1 MPIRI
6 YALAKELDIDS
17 KDLVEVCN
25 KAGVTGKGSA
35 LASLTDDEVAKVKSH
50 LNKASTPAKP
60 SSSGESTPPPM
71 VRPSDSARH
80 VGKIPVIQ
88 AKKTGAA
95 ADTPPAKAEAAPDSV
110 APPTAATT
118 AKPAPAKPAPTVATE
133 ATKPAP
139 AEPVIAKPESIK
151 PPAAKPEPKKPAPV
165 EPPTVPSTSASADT
179 APAEETKSKRSSG
192 RPPID
197 IRRGKRSSTPRPAK
211 PPQAP
216 TPPPTTTAKPSQ
228 HPNRVGFTRD
238 DYIAPTGS
246 AGGRPPVLGQ
256 GKGDADSKG
265 GKGGGKGGG
274 KKAPGVRLANI
285 PKSTAPPPKQTSSGK
300 TQKPIMTLSPDAISR
315 AKKDGVAPLGQFTK
329 SGDKKGRRGGGGPQS
344 GPMPLTPADLM
355 PTDTG
360 KGGRRRS
367 GGKSDR
373 DSDGGEEG
381 NKKLAGMAS
390 ARAARSSNRRRSRV
404 RQDDDDGP
412 RRSRRRLQRKGGTNT
427 AAPRK
432 GRVTVELP
440 CTIRSLSEA
449 SGVPTNQIQR
459 ALMGMGMMVTI
470 NVELDDEMAELVA
483 AELEL
488 EVDFKQPESLEDTLL
503 TKFEEMEDD
512 PAELVTRPPIITFL
526 GHVDHGKTSLL
537 DRIIGINV
545 VDREAGGITQHIRA
559 YKIDRDGR
567 ELAFVDTPGH
577 EAFTEMRARGANVTD
592 IAVLVVAAD
601 DGVMPQTEEAIS
613 HAKAAE
619 VPIVVALNKMD
630 LPGADENKAF
640 QDLSTHGLLPTEWGG
655 DVEVVKTSAMTGDGM
670 DDLLETLL
678 LTAEIHEYTANP
690 NREANGVCLESQQ
703 DVDRGVVAKL
713 IVTNGT
719 LKVGDVIVCGGAF
732 GKVRAMHD
740 TLHPQ
745 KKLTEAGPSTPVS
758 LIGLDTAPE
767 AGDPFYVMDD
777 VSDAREIASQRA
789 DRHRSSSLSGTSVRV
804 SFEEFQRRLQEG
816 SLGSSEEVT
825 TLNMILR
832 ADVRGSIE
840 AIQKE
845 LEKLDHPEV
854 KVNVLQATVGG
865 VTSADVTLADAS
877 DAVIVGF
884 NVIPDEAARE
894 LAEQRGVEIRRYDII
909 YKVTEDLK
917 AMLSGKLKPEER
929 VTDLG
934 RALVQRLFTISR
946 IGTIAGC
953 RVLAGKVERGC
964 RIRVNRD
971 GRGIGD
977 YPLDSL
983 RREKDDTKEVR
994 EGFECGIKLS
1004 GFNDL
1009 KEGDILEAYK
1019 VEEVARSL

>member
-17 KDLVEVCN
+17 KDLVDVCT

-35 LASLTDDEVAKVKSH
+35 LASLTDDEVAKVRSH
-50 LNKASTPAKP
+50 LNKASAPPKPA
-60 SSSGESTPPPM
+60 SAGEPTPPPM
-71 VRPSDSARH
+71 VRPSDTGRH

-88 AKKTGAA
+88 AKKSAA
-95 ADTPPAKAEAAPDSV
+95 PEEQPPAAPTSPVAESTPQPPVTPPA
-110 APPTAATT
+110 
-118 AKPAPAKPAPTVATE
+118 
-133 ATKPAP
+133 
-139 AEPVIAKPESIK
+139 EPIVEES
-151 PPAAKPEPKKPAPV
+151 
-165 EPPTVPSTSASADT
+165 
-179 APAEETKSKRSSG
+179 KSKRSTG

-197 IRRGKRSSTPRPAK
+197 IRRGKRSVTPPAASTPEPPSSPPAAPPK
-211 PPQAP
+211 P
-216 TPPPTTTAKPSQ
+216 Q

-238 DYIAPTGS
+238 DYIAPTGA
-246 AGGRPPVLGQ
+246 AGGKPPVLGQ
-256 GKGDADSKG
+256 TKAG
-265 GKGGGKGGG
+265 GEPEARGGNGNKGGG
-274 KKAPGVRLANI
+274 KKAAPGVRLANI
-285 PKSTAPPPKQTSSGK
+285 PKSNAPPPTPTPTGK

-329 SGDKKGRRGGGGPQS
+329 SGSDKKGRRGGGGPQS
-344 GPMPLTPADLM
+344 GPMPLSPADLM
-355 PTDTG
+355 PVDAG
-360 KGGRRRS
+360 KGGRRRG
-367 GGKSDR
+367 GGKTER
-373 DSDGGEEG
+373 DGEGDDG

-390 ARAARSSNRRRSRV
+390 ARAARSSTRRRTRL
-404 RQDDDDGP
+404 RQEDEDTP
-412 RRSRRRLQRKGGTNT
+412 RRTRRRLQRKGGTNT

-440 CTIRSLSEA
+440 CTVRSLSEG
-449 SGVPTNQIQR
+449 SGVATSQIQR

-470 NVELDDEMAELVA
+470 NAELDDETAELVA
-483 AELEL
+483 TELEL
-488 EVDFKQPESLEDTLL
+488 EVDFKQPASLEDTLL
-503 TKFEEMEDD
+503 TKFEEMQDD
-512 PAELVTRPPIITFL
+512 PADLVTRPPIVTFL

-559 YKIDRDGR
+559 YKINNDGR
-567 ELAFVDTPGH
+567 EIAFVDTPGH

-613 HAKAAE
+613 HAKAAG
-619 VPIVVALNKMD
+619 VPIVIALNKMD

-655 DVEVVKTSAMTGDGM
+655 DVEVVKTSAMTGDGI

-690 NREANGVCLESQQ
+690 KREANGICLESQQ
-703 DVDRGVVAKL
+703 DGDKGVVAKL

-719 LKVGDVIVCGGAF
+719 LRVGDVIVCGGSF

-740 TLHPQ
+740 TLQPK

-758 LIGLDTAPE
+758 LIGLDSAPE

-777 VSDAREIASQRA
+777 VSDAREIAAQRT
-789 DRHRSSSLSGTSVRV
+789 DRHRSSSLAGTTVRV

-816 SLGSSEEVT
+816 SLGGAEEVT
-825 TLNMILR
+825 TLNIILR

-865 VTSADVTLADAS
+865 ITSADVTLADAS

-934 RALVQRLFTISR
+934 RALVQRLFPISR
-946 IGTIAGC
+946 LGTIAGC
-953 RVLAGKVERGC
+953 RVLAGRVERGC

-994 EGFECGIKLS
+994 EGFECGIKLA